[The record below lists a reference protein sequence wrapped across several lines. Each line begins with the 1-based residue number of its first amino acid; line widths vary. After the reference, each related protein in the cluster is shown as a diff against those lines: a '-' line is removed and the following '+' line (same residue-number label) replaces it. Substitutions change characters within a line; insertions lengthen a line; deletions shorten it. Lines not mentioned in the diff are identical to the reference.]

1 VRDPLLEARR
11 RAPLRVV
18 CVGNR
23 WRCDDGVGLDVAG
36 RLAGTLPEDVL
47 LLEREGEPTA
57 LLAAWEGAEAVWLV
71 DAVSSG
77 AEPGTVH
84 RLDAS
89 DRELPREVFRRS
101 THHVGLAEAVE
112 LARALG
118 RLPARTVVYGIEGE
132 SFEIGDVLSSAV
144 ASVVDRVAA
153 AVREEV
159 TECTRSG

>member
-1 VRDPLLEARR
+1 
-11 RAPLRVV
+11 LRVV

-23 WRCDDGVGLDVAG
+23 WRSDDAVGLEVAG
-36 RLAGTLPEDVL
+36 RLQGTLPAGVEL
-47 LLEREGEPTA
+47 FEREGEPTA
-57 LLAAWEGAEAVWLV
+57 LIDAWEGADALWLV

-77 AEPGTVH
+77 AEAGTVH

-89 DRELPREVFRRS
+89 ERGLPAELFRGS

-118 RLPARTVVYGIEGE
+118 RLPQHTVVYGVEGG
-132 SFEIGDVLSSAV
+132 SFEVGDELTPAV
-144 ASVVDRVAA
+144 AAAVERVAE

-159 TECTRSG
+159 VACMRRR